1 MHKKGV
7 DLSVNV
13 IIVAAIAL
21 AVLVVLFMIFTGRL
35 GMFSKG
41 VGETASCEN
50 TCKALGK
57 LWAVDNTKSGC
68 ESRAGGGTYI
78 SGKYDDA
85 PAGVCCCYGSIK

>member
-13 IIVAAIAL
+13 IIVAAIGL

-41 VGETASCEN
+41 VAETTTCEQA
-50 TCKALGK
+50 CKAAGYDDDVL
-57 LWAVDNTKSGC
+57 VS
-68 ESRAGGGTYI
+68 AGGRCETSIPLVGY
-78 SGKYDDA
+78 YQDA
-85 PAGVCCCYGSIK
+85 TTKTPCCCLKR